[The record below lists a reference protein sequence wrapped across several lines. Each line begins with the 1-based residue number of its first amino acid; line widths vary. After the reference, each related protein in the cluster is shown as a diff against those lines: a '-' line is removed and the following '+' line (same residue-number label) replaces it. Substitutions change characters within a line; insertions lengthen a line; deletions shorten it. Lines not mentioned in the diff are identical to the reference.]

1 VFIVGAE
8 IGSGKLR
15 ELAVLIGV
23 KTAAKLKSEYTLI
36 GNELSEVEKNETIKA
51 DLLAENY
58 IVNQLKEL
66 GFKGKIVTEET
77 GVIEVG
83 NSDLIAIIDP
93 LDGSI
98 NYSLGIPWFS
108 ISIAFAQRSRGQATL
123 KDLVAGAVVPV
134 LDPIPIS
141 FSVDRGVYIGETKIE
156 SPPSRSF
163 TDFMVVAFYGD
174 DPEAMSIYSKIHAAL
189 AKKYGKIKAR
199 SLGSVALDLVY
210 LSLRKIDLFIDARAK
225 LRNIDLAAALGILRE
240 LNGTFKNIDGMDIDF
255 SLEDI
260 QPVRS
265 LVASWSSTYLEDAL
279 DAVGD
284 NIE

>member
-1 VFIVGAE
+1 MGAE

-23 KTAAKLKSEYTLI
+23 KTATKLKNEYTLI

-83 NSDLIAIIDP
+83 DSDLIAIIDP

-108 ISIAFAQRSRGQATL
+108 ISIAFA
-123 KDLVAGAVVPV
+123 
-134 LDPIPIS
+134 
-141 FSVDRGVYIGETKIE
+141 
-156 SPPSRSF
+156 
-163 TDFMVVAFYGD
+163 
-174 DPEAMSIYSKIHAAL
+174 
-189 AKKYGKIKAR
+189 
-199 SLGSVALDLVY
+199 
-210 LSLRKIDLFIDARAK
+210 
-225 LRNIDLAAALGILRE
+225 
-240 LNGTFKNIDGMDIDF
+240 
-255 SLEDI
+255 
-260 QPVRS
+260 
-265 LVASWSSTYLEDAL
+265 
-279 DAVGD
+279 
-284 NIE
+284 

>member
-1 VFIVGAE
+1 MGAE

-23 KTAAKLKSEYTLI
+23 KTATKLKNEYTLI

-77 GVIEVG
+77 GVIELG
-83 NSDLIAIIDP
+83 DSDLIAILDP

-123 KDLVAGAVVPV
+123 KDLIAGAVIPV

-156 SPPSRSF
+156 SLSARSF
-163 TDFMVVAFYGD
+163 TDFIVVAFYGD
-174 DPEAMSIYSKIHAAL
+174 DPEAMNIYSKIHAVL
-189 AKKYGKIKAR
+189 AKKYGKIKVR

-240 LNGTFKNIDGMDIDF
+240 LNGTFKNIDGVDIDF

-265 LVASWSSTYLEDAL
+265 IVASWSSTYLEDAL

>member
-8 IGSGKLR
+8 IVCGKLR

-23 KTAAKLKSEYTLI
+23 KTATKLKNEYTLI

-83 NSDLIAIIDP
+83 DSDLIAIIDP

-98 NYSLGIPWFS
+98 NYLLGIPWFS

-141 FSVDRGVYIGETKIE
+141 FSVNRGVYIGETKIE
-156 SPPSRSF
+156 SPPARSF
-163 TDFMVVAFYGD
+163 TDFIVVVFYGD
-174 DPEAMSIYSKIHAAL
+174 DPEAMSIYSKIHATL

-265 LVASWSSTYLEDAL
+265 LVASWSNIYLEDAL

>member
-1 VFIVGAE
+1 VLIVGAE

-23 KTAAKLKSEYTLI
+23 KTATKLKNEYTLI

-77 GVIEVG
+77 GVIELG
-83 NSDLIAIIDP
+83 DSDLIAIIDP

-123 KDLVAGAVVPV
+123 KDLIAGAVVPV

-156 SPPSRSF
+156 SLSARSF
-163 TDFMVVAFYGD
+163 TDFIVVAFYGD
-174 DPEAMSIYSKIHAAL
+174 DPEAMSIYSKIHAVL
-189 AKKYGKIKAR
+189 AKKYGKIKVR

-240 LNGTFKNIDGMDIDF
+240 LNGTFKNIDGIDIDF
-255 SLEDI
+255 SLEEI

>member
-1 VFIVGAE
+1 MGAE

-23 KTAAKLKSEYTLI
+23 KTATKLKNEYTLI

-77 GVIEVG
+77 GVIELG
-83 NSDLIAIIDP
+83 DSDLIAIIDP

-123 KDLVAGAVVPV
+123 KDLIAGAVVPV

-156 SPPSRSF
+156 SLSARSF
-163 TDFMVVAFYGD
+163 TDFIVVAFYGD
-174 DPEAMSIYSKIHAAL
+174 DPEAMSIYSKIHAVL
-189 AKKYGKIKAR
+189 AKKYGKIKVR

-240 LNGTFKNIDGMDIDF
+240 LNGTFKNIDGIDIDF
-255 SLEDI
+255 SLEEI

>member
-1 VFIVGAE
+1 VLIVGAE

-23 KTAAKLKSEYTLI
+23 KTATKLKNEYTLI

-77 GVIEVG
+77 GVIELG
-83 NSDLIAIIDP
+83 DSDLIAILDP

-123 KDLVAGAVVPV
+123 KDLIAGAVIPV

-156 SPPSRSF
+156 SLSARSF
-163 TDFMVVAFYGD
+163 TDFIVVAFYGD
-174 DPEAMSIYSKIHAAL
+174 DPEAMNIYSKIHAVL
-189 AKKYGKIKAR
+189 AKKYGKIKVR

-240 LNGTFKNIDGMDIDF
+240 LNGTFKNIDGVDIDF

-265 LVASWSSTYLEDAL
+265 IVASWSSTYLEDAL

>member
-1 VFIVGAE
+1 VGAE

-23 KTAAKLKSEYTLI
+23 KTATKLKNEYTLI

-77 GVIEVG
+77 GVIELG
-83 NSDLIAIIDP
+83 DSDLIAIIDP

-123 KDLVAGAVVPV
+123 KDLIAGAVVPV

-156 SPPSRSF
+156 SLSARSF
-163 TDFMVVAFYGD
+163 TDFIVVAFYGD
-174 DPEAMSIYSKIHAAL
+174 DPEAMSIYSEIHAVL
-189 AKKYGKIKAR
+189 AKKYGKIKVR

-240 LNGTFKNIDGMDIDF
+240 LNGTFKNIDGIDIDF

>member
-1 VFIVGAE
+1 MGAE

-15 ELAVLIGV
+15 ELAVLIGM

-83 NSDLIAIIDP
+83 NSDIIAIIDP

-156 SPPSRSF
+156 SPPARSF
-163 TDFMVVAFYGD
+163 TDFMFIAFYGD
-174 DPEAMSIYSKIHAAL
+174 DPEAMSIYSKIPAAL

-265 LVASWSSTYLEDAL
+265 LVASWSNTYLEDAL

>member
-1 VFIVGAE
+1 MGAE

-23 KTAAKLKSEYTLI
+23 KTATKLKNEYTLI

-77 GVIEVG
+77 GVIELG
-83 NSDLIAIIDP
+83 DSDLIAIIDP

-123 KDLVAGAVVPV
+123 KDLIAGAVVPV

-156 SPPSRSF
+156 SLSARSF
-163 TDFMVVAFYGD
+163 TDFIVVAFYGD
-174 DPEAMSIYSKIHAAL
+174 DPEAMSIYSEIHAVL
-189 AKKYGKIKAR
+189 AKKYGKIKVR

-240 LNGTFKNIDGMDIDF
+240 LNGTFKNIDGIDIDF

>member
-1 VFIVGAE
+1 VGAE

-15 ELAVLIGV
+15 ELAVLIGM

-83 NSDLIAIIDP
+83 NSDIIAIIDP

-156 SPPSRSF
+156 SPPARSF
-163 TDFMVVAFYGD
+163 TDFMFIAFYGD
-174 DPEAMSIYSKIHAAL
+174 DPEAMSIYSKIPAAL

-265 LVASWSSTYLEDAL
+265 LVASWSNTYLEDAL